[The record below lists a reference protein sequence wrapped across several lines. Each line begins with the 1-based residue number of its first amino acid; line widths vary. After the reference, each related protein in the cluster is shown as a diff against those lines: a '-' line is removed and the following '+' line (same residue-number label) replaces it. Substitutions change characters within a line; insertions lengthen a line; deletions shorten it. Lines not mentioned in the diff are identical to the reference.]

1 MTIGDKIQFY
11 RKELGL
17 SQEELAQK
25 LLVSRQTIS
34 LWEKGQTSP
43 TIDNLIRLKEILGV
57 SVDEILEIKNDIPA
71 DPILPAELYQF
82 NYSIEELTEIYKCLR
97 NRLIKRPILFFVT
110 YAALLLSCLGTS
122 VPDIF
127 TGVVLGVFLVGIAS
141 HIRGIRAFKKIG
153 EKATTRL
160 PKAVMNTRFMMI
172 ISLFQSKEMAK
183 RSGHRKPIFRTLN
196 RSRISA
202 GIFS

>member
-57 SVDEILEIKNDIPA
+57 SVDEIL
-71 DPILPAELYQF
+71 
-82 NYSIEELTEIYKCLR
+82 
-97 NRLIKRPILFFVT
+97 RLK
-110 YAALLLSCLGTS
+110 
-122 VPDIF
+122 
-127 TGVVLGVFLVGIAS
+127 
-141 HIRGIRAFKKIG
+141 
-153 EKATTRL
+153 
-160 PKAVMNTRFMMI
+160 M
-172 ISLFQSKEMAK
+172 
-183 RSGHRKPIFRTLN
+183 IFRQIQYYRQN
-196 RSRISA
+196 YIS
-202 GIFS
+202 STTP